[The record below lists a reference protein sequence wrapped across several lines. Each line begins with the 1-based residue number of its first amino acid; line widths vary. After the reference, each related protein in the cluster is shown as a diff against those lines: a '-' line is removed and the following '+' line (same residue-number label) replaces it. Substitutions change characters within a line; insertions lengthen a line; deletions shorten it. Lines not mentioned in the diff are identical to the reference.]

1 MSSDVR
7 SDEHLARLSTQWSLV
22 LRAQGTGEAARS
34 AQCEVLERYHR
45 AVFNYLS
52 AATGDPHVAADLAQ
66 DFALR
71 FVRGDFRSLD
81 PGRGKFRPY
90 LRTVLRNLVIDHYRA
105 RGKSPCG
112 LPDGAALAAPEPP
125 DDFDRNWRDELLRR
139 SWEGLWRAQLP
150 DGPPYFD
157 ALKWRSQNPDRPTA
171 EGATALARPLS
182 PDAFRQV
189 VHRAREKF
197 IAYLREEVALT
208 IETTEPEAVDL
219 ELADLK
225 LLAYCGR

>member
-1 MSSDVR
+1 MAESPSG
-7 SDEHLARLSTQWSLV
+7 EHLARLSTQWSLV
-22 LRAQGTGEAARS
+22 LRAQGTGDAART

-45 AVFNYLS
+45 AVFNYL
-52 AATGDPHVAADLAQ
+52 AAVTVDPHVAADLAQ

-71 FVRGDFRSLD
+71 FVRGDFQSLD
-81 PGRGKFRPY
+81 PGRGKFRAF
-90 LRTVLRNLVIDHYRA
+90 LRTVLRNLVIDHFRA
-105 RGKSPCG
+105 RGKTPRA
-112 LPDGAALAAPEPP
+112 LPEDSAVPAPEAG
-125 DDFDRNWRDELLRR
+125 DDFDRRWRDELLRR
-139 SWEGLWRAQLP
+139 SWEGLWREQTP

-171 EGATALARPLS
+171 EGAAALARPMS

-197 IAYLREEVALT
+197 VSFLRSEVALT
-208 IETTEPEAVDL
+208 IDSTDPEAVDR

-225 LLAYCGR
+225 LLAYCSR